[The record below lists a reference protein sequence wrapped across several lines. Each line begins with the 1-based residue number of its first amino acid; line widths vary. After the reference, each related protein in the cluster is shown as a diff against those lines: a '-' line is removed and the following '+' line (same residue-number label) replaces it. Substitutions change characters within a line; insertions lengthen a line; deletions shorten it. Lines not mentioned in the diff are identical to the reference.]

1 MGDLVYNRLIW
12 VRTVQIVGIGV
23 VPTPGNAKELAH
35 PANRILLSMTIDY
48 RIFCSSSH
56 SLSVDRRKSRSSSFS
71 IFRRSISYLY
81 SAMLGSR
88 TSPFLGRPLG
98 FGGTPAASFRCF
110 RLYRERNPR
119 ISLYVNP
126 SFLPQEAFFFHC
138 LLLLEQF
145 NLTAFFG
152 AMEGTRTPGLLIR
165 RNPEAIFIHSE
176 FYDDSQFLTFCRYFR
191 NSLPLY
197 SLHCLH
203 LCASIFQFSDVQK
216 MCKNVQRLLMLEKI
230 GIQLFLRAS
239 NSMHLSP
246 RTVSFSS

>member
-1 MGDLVYNRLIW
+1 MDIRDICDPFAVRSFCVEIPIQQIFISVNLLSKLLPLPASAYLRQQSVCFHKSEDSFRIPVTAVFVQPQMHPAIAICIFAPLLLPGDLVYNRLIW
-12 VRTVQIVGIGV
+12 VRTVQIVCVGV

-48 RIFCSSSH
+48 RIFYSSSH

-126 SFLPQEAFFFHC
+126 SF
-138 LLLLEQF
+138 
-145 NLTAFFG
+145 
-152 AMEGTRTPGLLIR
+152 
-165 RNPEAIFIHSE
+165 
-176 FYDDSQFLTFCRYFR
+176 
-191 NSLPLY
+191 
-197 SLHCLH
+197 
-203 LCASIFQFSDVQK
+203 
-216 MCKNVQRLLMLEKI
+216 
-230 GIQLFLRAS
+230 
-239 NSMHLSP
+239 SP
-246 RTVSFSS
+246 I

>member
-1 MGDLVYNRLIW
+1 MDIRDICDPFAVRSFCVEIPIQQIFISVNLLNLLSKLLPLPASAYFGQQSVCFHKSEDSFRISVTAVFVQPQMHPAIAVCIFAPLLLPGDLVYNRLIW
-12 VRTVQIVGIGV
+12 VRTVQIVCVGV

-126 SFLPQEAFFFHC
+126 SF
-138 LLLLEQF
+138 
-145 NLTAFFG
+145 
-152 AMEGTRTPGLLIR
+152 
-165 RNPEAIFIHSE
+165 
-176 FYDDSQFLTFCRYFR
+176 
-191 NSLPLY
+191 
-197 SLHCLH
+197 
-203 LCASIFQFSDVQK
+203 
-216 MCKNVQRLLMLEKI
+216 
-230 GIQLFLRAS
+230 
-239 NSMHLSP
+239 SP
-246 RTVSFSS
+246 I